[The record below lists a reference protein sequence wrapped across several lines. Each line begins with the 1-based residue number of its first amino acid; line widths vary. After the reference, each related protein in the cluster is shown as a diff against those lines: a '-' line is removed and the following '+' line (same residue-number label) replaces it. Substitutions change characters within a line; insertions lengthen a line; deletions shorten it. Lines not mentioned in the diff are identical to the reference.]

1 MVSVDIQDSQ
11 DPPGPRPGG
20 PVAGLLEFF
29 DLEETEPGADRFLG
43 RTPRPTVGPSRLFG
57 GQVASQALRA
67 AMRTVR
73 PDHHVHSL
81 RAYFLRPGR
90 HGPPLTLTV
99 DRLRDGASFT
109 TRRVV
114 VSQGDGAILNLDA
127 SFHRDEPGDEYHP
140 PSPVADVVPPE
151 EAGPP
156 PVPPWAAS
164 LVEEQSGD
172 GADGDGEDGDR
183 GDGGGGEA
191 AAGRRASV
199 AAFLKDR
206 PVEMRQAGPTGAGG
220 RAVWVR
226 VPEAVGDDPALHAA
240 LLAYLSDMGP
250 VGVVAGAVR
259 RGPGAL
265 MMASL
270 DHCLWFHHRARADEW
285 LLYDLEPVAA
295 GHGRGLARGA
305 VWTRD
310 GRLAVTVLQEVLAR
324 RRNDQERSGVG
335 APATVR

>member
-1 MVSVDIQDSQ
+1 VVSVDIQ

-20 PVAGLLEFF
+20 PVARLLELL
-29 DLEETEPGADRFLG
+29 DLEETEPGADRFVG

-81 RAYFLRPGR
+81 RSYFLRPGR

-140 PSPVADVVPPE
+140 SSPVADVGPPE
-151 EAGPP
+151 DAGPP

-164 LVEEQSGD
+164 LVEEHAGAGD
-172 GADGDGEDGDR
+172 GDDGAASS
-183 GDGGGGEA
+183 A

-206 PVEMRQAGPTGAGG
+206 PVEMRQAGSTGAGG

-250 VGVVAGAVR
+250 VGVVAGAVAR
-259 RGPGAL
+259 KPGAL

-270 DHCLWFHHRARADEW
+270 DHCLWFHHRTRADEW

-310 GRLAVTVLQEVLAR
+310 GRLAATVLQEVLAR
-324 RRNDQERSGVG
+324 RRDDRE
-335 APATVR
+335 

>member
-1 MVSVDIQDSQ
+1 MDRFAPVVSVDAHDGSDDGL
-11 DPPGPRPGG
+11 DPPGPPARPGRG
-20 PVAGLLEFF
+20 GSPVVKLLEILA
-29 DLEETEPGADRFLG
+29 LEEAGPDRFLG
-43 RTPRPTVGPSRLFG
+43 HTPAPKVGPPRLFG

-67 AMRTVR
+67 ATLTVR

-81 RAYFLRPGR
+81 RSYFLRPGR

-99 DRLRDGASFT
+99 DRLRDGTSFT

-114 VSQGDGAILNLDA
+114 VFQGDDAILNLDA
-127 SFHRDEPGDEYHP
+127 QFHRDEPGDEYHP
-140 PSPVADVVPPE
+140 PSPVADVAPPE

-156 PVPPWAAS
+156 PIPPWAAAPANRR
-164 LVEEQSGD
+164 D
-172 GADGDGEDGDR
+172 GA
-183 GDGGGGEA
+183 GGGRAEVE
-191 AAGRRASV
+191 AAGRRATV
-199 AAFLKDR
+199 ASFLKDR
-206 PVEMRQAGPTGAGG
+206 PVEMRLAGPAEAGG

-226 VPEAVGDDPALHAA
+226 VPEPVGDDPGLHAA
-240 LLAYLSDMGP
+240 LLTYLSDMGP
-250 VGVVAGAVR
+250 VGVVASALG

-310 GRLAVTVLQEVLAR
+310 GRLAATVLQEVLAR
-324 RRNDQERSGVG
+324 PVEPRRERPGVT
-335 APATVR
+335 PVR

>member
-1 MVSVDIQDSQ
+1 MVDVDVQPGPDGI
-11 DPPGPRPGG
+11 DPPGAGDRS
-20 PVAGLLEFF
+20 PVAKLIEILT
-29 DLEETEPGADRFLG
+29 LEETGPDRFLG
-43 RTPRPTVGPSRLFG
+43 RTPRPGVGPPRLFG
-57 GQVASQALRA
+57 GQVSSQALRA
-67 AMRTVR
+67 AALTVR

-114 VSQGDGAILNLDA
+114 VTQGDDAILNLDA

-140 PSPVADVVPPE
+140 PSPVAGMVPPE
-151 EAGPP
+151 DAGPP
-156 PVPPWAAS
+156 PVPPWAAA
-164 LVEEQSGD
+164 LVDEAGVAGVAGVAGD
-172 GADGDGEDGDR
+172 
-183 GDGGGGEA
+183 DGGVA
-191 AAGRRASV
+191 ARRRATV
-199 AAFLKDR
+199 ASFLADR
-206 PVEMRQAGPTGAGG
+206 PVEMRLAGPTDAGG

-226 VPEAVGDDPALHAA
+226 VPERVGDDRGLHAA
-240 LLAYLSDMGP
+240 LLTYLTDMGP
-250 VGVVAGAVR
+250 VGVVASSLDR
-259 RGPGAL
+259 RAGSL

-270 DHCLWFHHRARADEW
+270 DHCLWFHHEARSDEW

-310 GRLAVTVLQEVLAR
+310 GRLAATVLQEVLAR
-324 RRNDQERSGVG
+324 RRNDRGQRPSG
-335 APATVR
+335 

>member
-1 MVSVDIQDSQ
+1 VVK
-11 DPPGPRPGG
+11 
-20 PVAGLLEFF
+20 LLEILA
-29 DLEETEPGADRFLG
+29 LEEAGPDRFLG
-43 RTPRPTVGPSRLFG
+43 HTPAPKVGPPRLFG

-67 AMRTVR
+67 ATLTVR

-81 RAYFLRPGR
+81 RSYFLRPGR

-99 DRLRDGASFT
+99 DRLRDGTSFT

-114 VSQGDGAILNLDA
+114 AFQGDDAILNLDA
-127 SFHRDEPGDEYHP
+127 QFHRDEPGDEYHP
-140 PSPVADVVPPE
+140 PSPVGDVAPPDD
-151 EAGPP
+151 AGPP
-156 PVPPWAAS
+156 PIPTWAAA
-164 LVEEQSGD
+164 LVHQRD
-172 GADGDGEDGDR
+172 D
-183 GDGGGGEA
+183 GDGGGAET
-191 AAGRRASV
+191 AGRATVAS
-199 AAFLKDR
+199 FLKDR
-206 PVEMRQAGPTGAGG
+206 PVEMRLAGPTAVGG

-226 VPEAVGDDPALHAA
+226 VPEPVGADPGLHAA
-240 LLAYLSDMGP
+240 LLTYLSDMGP
-250 VGVVAGAVR
+250 VSVVASALG

-310 GRLAVTVLQEVLAR
+310 GRLAATVLQEALAR
-324 RRNDQERSGVG
+324 RRND
-335 APATVR
+335 VRNDPG